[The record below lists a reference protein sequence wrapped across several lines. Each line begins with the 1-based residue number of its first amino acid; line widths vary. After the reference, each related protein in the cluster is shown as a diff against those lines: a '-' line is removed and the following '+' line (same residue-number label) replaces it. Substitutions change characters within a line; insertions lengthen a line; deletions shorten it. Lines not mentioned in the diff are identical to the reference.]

1 MRPQSCGVALAEAG
15 GTRCFLL
22 SRRQNKRAEKS
33 KNRGQKERKVKPEE
47 GRNTEVNHR
56 DRKPERGC
64 CDVEVRQKEA
74 ARPGTALTLFS
85 NILFLFFFIPDGLV
99 FTLMRSELAGRAT
112 ARHHLIS
119 PSRKVMNTAFPWSL
133 ICSNTVT
140 RRAPLHFH
148 ICEHITGEMWQRSQ
162 SRLCRAPLSHKRGV
176 MCLNTAA
183 ALALNPSCSIRWM
196 CHQEPDRWVKLSY
209 ESCNGTN
216 VLQFYIQKGLV
227 TLHLT
232 NRSWQQRGLFIYQ
245 LRESGEKKKA
255 EILLHTDW
263 KALWGSH
270 SPQSHICDNLN
281 QILAAQSTSFKLG
294 LFSHP
299 HPADAEVNFQLLTDL
314 KFRLSSEG
322 QSDKL
327 LSGNARGGGGKKKE
341 ICSISHLIF
350 GKMPLRVFSAGC
362 KPNLGDHLPEFVPR
376 VYLSGGMSAE
386 HNVPPSPLIYS
397 LALFPSTAAVCC
409 SLARWAA
416 LMELLRGRCLLRER
430 GGIINLFSP
439 NHIFPVC
446 PGTGG
451 SPISKP
457 DL

>member
-1 MRPQSCGVALAEAG
+1 M
-15 GTRCFLL
+15 
-22 SRRQNKRAEKS
+22 
-33 KNRGQKERKVKPEE
+33 
-47 GRNTEVNHR
+47 GR
-56 DRKPERGC
+56 
-64 CDVEVRQKEA
+64 
-74 ARPGTALTLFS
+74 
-85 NILFLFFFIPDGLV
+85 
-99 FTLMRSELAGRAT
+99 
-112 ARHHLIS
+112 
-119 PSRKVMNTAFPWSL
+119 
-133 ICSNTVT
+133 
-140 RRAPLHFH
+140 
-148 ICEHITGEMWQRSQ
+148 
-162 SRLCRAPLSHKRGV
+162 
-176 MCLNTAA
+176 
-183 ALALNPSCSIRWM
+183 
-196 CHQEPDRWVKLSY
+196 
-209 ESCNGTN
+209 
-216 VLQFYIQKGLV
+216 
-227 TLHLT
+227 
-232 NRSWQQRGLFIYQ
+232 
-245 LRESGEKKKA
+245 KKKA

-386 HNVPPSPLIYS
+386 RHVPPSPLIYS
-397 LALFPSTAAVCC
+397 RALFPSTAAVCC